1 VIRFAFFN
9 HQYFAIKDKFGSA
22 IEFNFRSK
30 NGNEYRENIAV
41 FTEYWIEFLV
51 MAVAIY
57 TFVTLKNLKREAA
70 IQAQENLD
78 KENLEGRK
86 TRTTKIDVNILN
98 SHLEQPDSLK
108 MTDAQKL
115 KRSLSMLVWYFFSM
129 TVMSMIIAK
138 SLSQRPNLPKT
149 VSLALHLF
157 YMINLFR
164 HLSIELQGVRIIRII
179 DTLCQYF
186 YSAFVTD
193 IKTDKRYDFKYTDEI
208 ERNEILQNRLYFITI
223 IKKVEEIFRI
233 KNRRISFLQIVF
245 CFLLNLFTLLTHTWY
260 KYLTLTGEQD
270 RPEFASFRRFLSF
283 DPSNKSVVEE
293 DLIFVQVMVFWLLI
307 DLAVYIEHF
316 QDAEKLIE
324 PISDA
329 LVDANIRC
337 LETRLDLY
345 TYQPPRFGASLMA
358 QKSKDYMAAY
368 DLFCAELKKE
378 NRLADDP
385 EDQEKLSAG
394 DVQSEQ
400 SNSSEHS
407 QEDSSE
413 SKEEADDQG
422 SNNEA
427 NEESVNKSVN
437 KSENS
442 ETYEQSLKYV
452 EYYMSEQT
460 GLQEKILFVYFNKN
474 KYFIGTLIRSALFN
488 IPRLAVCVML
498 INLLFSQSA
507 MDYFLLLLSFV
518 YSFRTTK
525 FFLDSSFAH
534 LILFALYFILNWML
548 LRFDLKGWEF
558 YESLQKLMATK
569 PTEGSA
575 STRRVI
581 LLLPFAIYN
590 VGFIT
595 LLFWVHYALNELFV
609 LKKNIKN
616 NFHIITMDKYIV
628 IDYSKWKKGAISAV
642 NFIFKLAHSLI
653 LEGYAIGVAII
664 CFFITGHVMFKS
676 PVFLLIF
683 LLIISENIESL
694 KTFAKSVLVGKST
707 NSRSRQFLDL
717 AGTLMEVVCWMTI
730 IVQSYNLEKVD
741 REDSDLSIGVI
752 LIYYMSLTLRDLLNS
767 REYQE
772 NRKKIKKEERLK
784 TTFSALNYTYHLNEQ
799 KLFKRISYFFGKE
812 KLEKMAKD
820 CVLNK
825 NFEQVALYED
835 YNSADLVNNLNEI
848 HSTLLTQ
855 FFSGFESLKHK
866 MVNSCYEFLDSN
878 INHFR
883 YQDLFVLYR
892 NIVRRNRMILK
903 SDPLDLRLY
912 FQNEYRAFENTL
924 KDIAIFY
931 DLMKERDPFKLEIY
945 RNKYSTFRDKIMKE
959 KGGKGQ
965 SRTYTEMGTY
975 EWALKAND
983 EKKDVEEVNKP
994 EELLLECSK
1003 IFLKEIT
1010 RPTGGKGGMVYFEN
1024 LKVELNKKGYV
1035 NCVFA
1040 GLNVV
1045 LYNMRDDHLL
1055 ASNGFVEFKF
1065 KVIYSLLSKFIM
1077 TNIELTLALF
1087 VSILSAWNGGIFN
1100 FVIIGIILFCIMIE
1114 ETFGNLGWWR
1124 TIYMFS
1130 LLKLFLSFSV
1140 LSPKWTAFLVGDH
1153 VIIELILMYCY
1164 NIVIFQ
1170 QRKSGFSENFRMSIE
1185 DPGTAVVRVTAF

>member
-1 VIRFAFFN
+1 
-9 HQYFAIKDKFGSA
+9 
-22 IEFNFRSK
+22 
-30 NGNEYRENIAV
+30 
-41 FTEYWIEFLV
+41 

-57 TFVTLKNLKREAA
+57 TFVTLKNLKKEANL
-70 IQAQENLD
+70 QAHEASD
-78 KENLEGRK
+78 KENLEGRR

-98 SHLEQPDSLK
+98 SHLAEPDTLK
-108 MTDAQKL
+108 MTDAQRL
-115 KRSLSMLVWYFFSM
+115 KRSLSILVWYFFSM
-129 TVMSMIIAK
+129 TVMSLIIAK
-138 SLSQRPNLPKT
+138 SLSQRPNIPKT
-149 VSLALHLF
+149 ISMALHLF

-164 HLSIELQGVRIIRII
+164 NLSIELQGVRIIRII
-179 DTLCQYF
+179 DTLCSYF

-193 IKTDKRYDFKYTDEI
+193 IKTEKKFDFKYTDEI
-208 ERNEILQNRLYFITI
+208 EKNEILQNRLYFITI

-233 KNRRISFLQIVF
+233 KNRRISFIQIVF
-245 CFLLNLFTLLTHTWY
+245 CFLLNLFTLATHTAH
-260 KYLTLTGEQD
+260 KYLSLKNEQD
-270 RPEFASFRRFLSF
+270 KAEFRIFKNILSF
-283 DPSNKSVVEE
+283 DPSSKAIVEE
-293 DLIFVQVMVFWLLI
+293 DLIFVQIMIFWLLI

-316 QDAEKLIE
+316 QDEEKLLAN
-324 PISDA
+324 ISDS
-329 LVDANIRC
+329 LIDSTIRC
-337 LETRLDLY
+337 IETRLDLY
-345 TYQPPRFGASLMA
+345 TYLPPKFGASLVGL
-358 QKSKDYMAAY
+358 KSKEYMAAY
-368 DLFCAELKKE
+368 SEFTGIVRKE
-378 NRLADDP
+378 NRIEDEDD
-385 EDQEKLSAG
+385 DEKLSAG
-394 DVQSEQ
+394 DVKSEK
-400 SNSSEHS
+400 SNSSEQS
-407 QEDSSE
+407 DEDSSE
-413 SKEEADDQG
+413 GKEEGAEQG
-422 SNNEA
+422 NQEYD
-427 NEESVNKSVN
+427 EESVN

-474 KYFIGTLIRSALFN
+474 KYFVGTLIRSCLFN
-488 IPRLAVCVML
+488 IPRLSVCVML

-507 MDYFLLLLSFV
+507 MDYFLLLLSFI

-525 FFLDSSFAH
+525 FFLDSSFIH
-534 LILFALYFILNWML
+534 LILFSVYFLLNWML
-548 LRFDLKGWEF
+548 LRFDLNRDDFAF
-558 YESLQKLMATK
+558 YEALQKRMATK
-569 PTEGSA
+569 PTEGTA
-575 STRRVI
+575 STRRMI

-590 VGFIT
+590 LGFIT

-609 LKKNIKN
+609 LKKNMKN

-642 NFIFKLAHSLI
+642 NFVFKLAHSLI

-664 CFFITGHVMFKS
+664 CFFISGHVMFKS

-694 KTFAKSVLVGKST
+694 KTFAKSVLVGKSM

-717 AGTLMEVVCWMTI
+717 AGTLMEVVCWITI
-730 IVQSYNLEKVD
+730 ITQSYSLEKTD

-752 LIYYMSLTLRDLLNS
+752 LIYYLSLTLRDLLNS

-772 NRKKIKKEERLK
+772 NRKRVKKEEKLK
-784 TTFSALNYTYHLNEQ
+784 TTFGALNYTYHLNEQ
-799 KLFKRISYFFGKE
+799 KIFKRISYFFGKE

-820 CVLNK
+820 CVLKK
-825 NFEQVALYED
+825 NFEHVQLFED
-835 YNSADLVNNLNEI
+835 YNTTDLVNNLNDI
-848 HSTLLTQ
+848 HGTLLTQ
-855 FFSGFESLKHK
+855 FFSGFERMKHK
-866 MVNSCYEFLDSN
+866 IVNSCYEFLDSN

-892 NIVRRNRMILK
+892 NIVRRNRLILK

-912 FQNEYRAFENTL
+912 FQHEYRAFENTL

-945 RNKYSTFRDKIMKE
+945 RNKYATFRDKILKE
-959 KGGKGQ
+959 KAGKGQ
-965 SRTYTEMGTY
+965 SRTYPEMGIY
-975 EWALKAND
+975 EWALKTND
-983 EKKDVEEVNKP
+983 QKKDAEEENKP
-994 EELLLECSK
+994 EQLLLECSK
-1003 IFLKEIT
+1003 LFLKEIT

-1065 KVIYSLLSKFIM
+1065 NVIYSLLSKFVM

-1087 VSILSAWNGGIFN
+1087 ISILSAWNGGIFN
-1100 FVIIGIILFCIMIE
+1100 FMIIGIILFCIMVE

-1170 QRKSGFSENFRMSIE
+1170 QRKTGFSENFRMSIE
-1185 DPGTAVVRVTAF
+1185 DPATAVVRVTFS